1 MNNRDKYFKG
11 QQTNEIL
18 ICFFRKHWIT
28 LIKEFLYFV
37 IFMFIVFFVLRYI
50 DTIQSVLIGNRELKL
65 FFLTGFIIATFCIHR
80 FFVKMLNYFV
90 YIGLITNLR
99 VIDHQKSLFF
109 NDSVDAVDMAQIQNT
124 ERIKEGVFPNILGYG
139 DIKIFLNAS
148 SGIKTFETI
157 PNVRFHFRC
166 LSRQKEARRLANL
179 QASKFNRSQQNI
191 NNKDNTTVNIPINS
205 NSISNQD
212 FEVDKSIP
220 VER

>member
-18 ICFFRKHWIT
+18 ICFFRKHWIN
-28 LIKEFLYFV
+28 LAKEFLYFF
-37 IFMFIVFFVLRYI
+37 IFMFIIFFVFKYI
-50 DTIQSVLIGNRELKL
+50 DTIQEVMRGNRELKL
-65 FFLTGFIIATFCIHR
+65 FFLTGFLIATFFIHR

-109 NDSVDAVDMAQIQNT
+109 KDSIDAVDMGQIQNI
-124 ERIKEGVFPNILGYG
+124 ERVREGVFPNVFGYG

-148 SGIKTFETI
+148 SGIKTFETV

-166 LSRQKEARRLANL
+166 LSRQKESRRLADL
-179 QASKFNRSQQNI
+179 QSGQLNRSHQNLS
-191 NNKDNTTVNIPINS
+191 NKTNTTVNIPIKS
-205 NSISNQD
+205 NPSQVY
-212 FEVDKSIP
+212 EAEKTIP
-220 VER
+220 IES